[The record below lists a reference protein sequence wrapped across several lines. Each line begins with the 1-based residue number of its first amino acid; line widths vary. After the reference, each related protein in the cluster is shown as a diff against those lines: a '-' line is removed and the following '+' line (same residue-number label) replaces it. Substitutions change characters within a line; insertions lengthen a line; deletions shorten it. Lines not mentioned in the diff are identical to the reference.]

1 MKRFFSRYS
10 HWLLLFIT
18 GFSFITMFINFNPT
32 QLSIT
37 AVIMGGLGVLAVG
50 YLAFIVEKK
59 IRDQK

>member
-1 MKRFFSRYS
+1 
-10 HWLLLFIT
+10 
-18 GFSFITMFINFNPT
+18 MFINFNPT